1 MKNYKDK
8 DWEAEKD
15 ILRGLRYRTVS
26 PNIFKKKEKY
36 VIFFSW
42 FIIARVEGR
51 ECKDF
56 DTFEEAMEFVN
67 S

>member
-26 PNIFKKKEKY
+26 PNIFKKKENY
-36 VIFFSW
+36 IIFFSW

-51 ECKDF
+51 KCKDF
-56 DTFEEAMEFVN
+56 DTFEEAMEFIN

>member
-15 ILRGLRYRTVS
+15 ILRGLRYRTVT
-26 PNIFKKKEKY
+26 PNMFEKKGNY
-36 VIFFSW
+36 VIFFSC
-42 FIIARVEGR
+42 FVIARLKDRKV
-51 ECKDF
+51 KDF
-56 DTFEEAMEFVN
+56 DTFQEAMEFIN